1 MRGRETM
8 KMALAL
14 AVAVLSFGALA
25 STALA
30 GEAITEYEVGSTNQ
44 AAGGHPDLTARL
56 KLADPGEPEVAK
68 NLTINLPE
76 GIFGNPGSIFKCRA
90 AVFVVNHCQ
99 AGAQLGVITIV
110 ANYEGNV
117 TNVLGTAPLY
127 NMETIGEDEAA
138 RIAFV
143 VPTINIPVVIP
154 IQVRSDS
161 DYGLR
166 LSINSISQTLAL
178 TSATMTVW
186 GFPAS
191 STHDVERFFAGEPGE
206 PPGCPARPRPTA

>member
-76 GIFGNPGSIFKCRA
+76 GIFGNPGVDLQMPRRGLRRQPLPGGRPGRRD
-90 AVFVVNHCQ
+90 HDR
-99 AGAQLGVITIV
+99 

-154 IQVRSDS
+154 IQVRSDI
-161 DYGLR
+161 GLR
-166 LSINSISQTLAL
+166 AATLDQQHL
-178 TSATMTVW
+178 
-186 GFPAS
+186 P
-191 STHDVERFFAGEPGE
+191 DAG
-206 PPGCPARPRPTA
+206 R